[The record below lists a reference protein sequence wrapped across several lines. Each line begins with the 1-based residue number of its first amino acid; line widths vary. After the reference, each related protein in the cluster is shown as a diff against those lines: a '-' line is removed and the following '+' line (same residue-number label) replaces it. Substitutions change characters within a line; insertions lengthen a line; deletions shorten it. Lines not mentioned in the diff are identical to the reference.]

1 MPATARW
8 PRRVVIS
15 AAFTLT
21 LLATAVPADA
31 HPYGY
36 PQTVTIAADAARPDV
51 VHLTWKAGSVDELTL
66 LGVHLG
72 LLPQDRVLLDGAVD
86 TRETD
91 ATILAGSKPFANY
104 LLKQMTVSSDGRAC
118 AGVVGKTSDSGVDVD
133 YTCWGAVGIA
143 RVEVRMLTD
152 LDPAY
157 RTVAT
162 GPEGKRQVYGTDEYS
177 HDWLLGDA
185 PPTSAATPTSAADH
199 GPTTAWKAAR
209 SIGPLLLLG
218 AVGSLLRRQVRR
230 RRLTRVR
237 PSS

>member
-8 PRRVVIS
+8 PRRVVTS

-21 LLATAVPADA
+21 LLTTAIPADA

-36 PQTVTIAADAARPDV
+36 PQTVTIATDAARPDLV
-51 VHLTWKAGSVDELTL
+51 RLRWKPGGVDELTL

-86 TRETD
+86 TRDTD
-91 ATILAGSKPFANY
+91 ATVLAASPLFATY
-104 LLKQMTVSSDGRAC
+104 LLKQMTVSSDGHAC

-133 YTCWGAVGIA
+133 YTCPGPLGVA
-143 RVEVRMLTD
+143 RIEIRMLSD

-162 GPEGKRQVYGTDEYS
+162 GPKGKRQVYGPDEYS

-185 PPTSAATPTSAADH
+185 PPTTAAATASAADH
-199 GPTTAWKAAR
+199 GPTTAWKVAR
-209 SIGPLLLLG
+209 SVGPLLLVA

-230 RRLTRVR
+230 RRATRVR